1 MQLFNKK
8 DFYKNGFYV
17 IKNLLN
23 KQEIEKYKDSI
34 NKKRYSLINQNA
46 ASVDKDGTFKIK
58 TSDPSIFKDYSEY
71 DDENLWDY
79 VSNPKLINNI
89 NELLCEKAYFVH
101 DLGLLDPGSNPNNDS
116 SWHRDSPCRTT
127 GIGPDWDPNIKYNVV
142 TAITY
147 LNSSEDCGTGLNVIP
162 GSHKLSYKY
171 TISNIFRYL
180 HLKTRNKKIL
190 KFLRELITKING
202 VTIKYEAG
210 DCIVFLC
217 TLYHHANLLNVRN
230 KDSVYRQCITTR
242 YGGIGKHSNNYIDYV
257 TYKRKEMNKYSNS
270 KKKDQ
275 FFDYIK
281 KKKIFIPIPKES
293 KRIDGSFVKKK

>member
-1 MQLFNKK
+1 MKLFNKK
-8 DFYKNGFYV
+8 DFSKNGFYV

-23 KQEIEKYKDSI
+23 KQEVKKYKDSI
-34 NKKRYSLINQNA
+34 TKKRYSFINQNA
-46 ASVDKDGTFKIK
+46 ASIDKEGNFKIR
-58 TSDPSIFKDYSEY
+58 TSDTNAFKGYSEY
-71 DDENLWDY
+71 DDEDLWDY
-79 VSNPKLINNI
+79 VSNPKLINDI

-147 LNSSEDCGTGLNVIP
+147 LHSSEDCGTGLNVIP
-162 GSHKLSYKY
+162 GSHKLSYRH
-171 TISNIFRYL
+171 TISNILRYL

-190 KFLRELITKING
+190 KFFRELITKLNG

-217 TLYHHANLLNVRN
+217 TLYHHATLLNVKN
-230 KDSVYRQCITTR
+230 KESVYRQCITTR

-281 KKKIFIPIPKES
+281 KKGIFTPIPKES
-293 KRIDGSFVKKK
+293 KKIDGAYIKK